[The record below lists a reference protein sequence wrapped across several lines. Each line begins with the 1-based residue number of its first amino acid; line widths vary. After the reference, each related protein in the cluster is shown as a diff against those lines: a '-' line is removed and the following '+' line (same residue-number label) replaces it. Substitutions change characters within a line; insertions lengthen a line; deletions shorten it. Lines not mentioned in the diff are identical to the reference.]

1 VSMTKREQA
10 ARAIGFL
17 EGTSAILWSVGEQ
30 SQKQGTLQFCSEAA
44 GFYDEQVECLRKAIF
59 EDDEVEL

>member
-1 VSMTKREQA
+1 MSMTKREQA

-17 EGTSAILWSVGEQ
+17 EGTSAILWSIGEL

-44 GFYDEQVECLRKAIF
+44 AFYDEQVEVLRKMIF
-59 EDDEVEL
+59 EDEGEI